1 MGSDTFYLTIA
12 GVGETRFDGE
22 SVSITLPGTE
32 GMFEILPHHEAL
44 VTTLAKGIIR
54 TRDATGEVQQ
64 FEIENGVVE
73 CANNRVVVLL

>member
-1 MGSDTFYLTIA
+1 MANDTFYLTIA
-12 GVGETRFDGE
+12 SVGEARFDGE
-22 SVSITLPGTE
+22 AVSVTLPGTE

-44 VTTLAKGIIR
+44 VTTLKKGIIR
-54 TRDATGEVQQ
+54 VCDSAGEVRQ